1 MSLKIF
7 ASLTVALALAG
18 ALDAQPSCAQPP
30 QAPPA
35 KAPPAKTP
43 PAKTPPPKTAP
54 PKTQPPPVAPPF
66 TPDFEIQKPEGGLR
80 PATPPVLVDGY
91 VIGAQDN
98 LSIIVSDEAE
108 LTGKYRVDT
117 DGTISMP
124 YLSRVVLAGLSLADA
139 QVKIAS
145 LLRAGQFIRNAQV
158 RIEVDQFKARS
169 VIVSGEVRTPGK
181 LTLPGTTI
189 SLLEALALAGSPT
202 VNASNE
208 VIVIHPPKPGEQSPE
223 PIVINRRELE
233 LGRAG
238 RDVTLQDGDIVNVPV
253 AKRFYISGFVKNPGS
268 YVLDTGTTI
277 SQAIILAGGLTER
290 GTDRRIKV
298 NREVSG
304 RTVEIAVDLDDKL
317 KPNDEIKIRSR
328 FF

>member
-1 MSLKIF
+1 MRTKIF
-7 ASLTVALALAG
+7 AALTLAVALAGPLH
-18 ALDAQPSCAQPP
+18 AQPSQ
-30 QAPPA
+30 
-35 KAPPAKTP
+35 
-43 PAKTPPPKTAP
+43 TPPPRPQP
-54 PKTQPPPVAPPF
+54 PATKPPPAQSPPVAPPF
-66 TPDFEIQKPEGGLR
+66 KPDFEIPRSEGALR
-80 PATPPVLVDGY
+80 PATPPVATEGY

-124 YLSRVVLAGLSLADA
+124 YLSRVLLAGLSLADA

-145 LLRAGQFIRNAQV
+145 LLRAGQYIRNAQV

-223 PIVINRRELE
+223 PITINRRELE

-268 YVLDTGTTI
+268 YVLDTGTTV
-277 SQAIILAGGLTER
+277 SQAIILAGGLSER

-304 RTVEIAVDLDDKL
+304 RTVEISVDLDDKL
-317 KPNDEIKIRSR
+317 KANDEIKIRAR

>member
-1 MSLKIF
+1 MRTKTF
-7 ASLTVALALAG
+7 ASLTLVLALAG
-18 ALDAQPSCAQPP
+18 GLHAQSTQRQPP
-30 QAPPA
+30 KQTPAAKPPPA
-35 KAPPAKTP
+35 KPPA
-43 PAKTPPPKTAP
+43 
-54 PKTQPPPVAPPF
+54 VVPPF
-66 TPDFEIQKPEGGLR
+66 KPDFEIQGPEGALR
-80 PATPPVLVDGY
+80 PATPPVLTEGY
-91 VIGAQDN
+91 VIGREDN
-98 LSIIVSDEAE
+98 LSIIVTDEAD

-124 YLSRVVLAGLSLADA
+124 YLSRVVLAGLSLAEA

-145 LLRAGQFIRNAQV
+145 LLKAGYLRNPQV

-208 VIVIHPPKPGEQSPE
+208 VIVIHPPKPGEVSPE
-223 PIVINRRELE
+223 PITINRRELE

-238 RDVTLQDGDIVNVPV
+238 RDITLQDGDIVNVPV

-268 YVLDTGTTI
+268 YVLDIGTTV
-277 SQAIILAGGLTER
+277 SQAIILAGGLSER
-290 GTDRRIKV
+290 GTNRRIRV

-304 RTVEIAVDLDDKL
+304 RTVEVSVDLDDKL
-317 KPNDEIKIRSR
+317 KPNDEILIRSR

>member
-1 MSLKIF
+1 MRTKTF
-7 ASLTVALALAG
+7 ASLTLFLALTG
-18 ALDAQPSCAQPP
+18 ALHA
-30 QAPPA
+30 QAPQTRPA
-35 KAPPAKTP
+35 P
-43 PAKTPPPKTAP
+43 
-54 PKTQPPPVAPPF
+54 TQPPPVQPPSVVPPF
-66 TPDFEIQKPEGGLR
+66 TPDFEIPKPDGAPALR
-80 PATPPVLVDGY
+80 PATPPVLTEGY
-91 VIGAQDN
+91 VIGPEDN
-98 LSIIVSDEAE
+98 LSIIVTDEAV

-124 YLSRVVLAGLSLADA
+124 YLSRVVLAGLSLAEA
-139 QVKIAS
+139 QVKVAS
-145 LLRAGQFIRNAQV
+145 LLKAGFLRNPQV

-189 SLLEALALAGSPT
+189 SLLEALAMAGSPT
-202 VNASNE
+202 INASNE
-208 VIVIHPPKPGEQSPE
+208 VIVIHPPKPGEVSPE
-223 PIVINRRELE
+223 PITINRRELE

-238 RDVTLQDGDIVNVPV
+238 RDITLQDGDIVNVPV

-268 YVLDTGTTI
+268 YVLDTGTTV
-277 SQAIILAGGLTER
+277 SQAIILAGGLSER

-298 NREVSG
+298 SREVSG
-304 RTVEIAVDLDDKL
+304 RTVDVSVDLDDKL